1 MTGGEVRPKLEVT
14 TYLQDIWAKLKIDP
28 LNNLYILPR
37 EKNQECM
44 AELGLRHYD
53 VVAILMKLEEK
64 HYYETIRSIDFP
76 GDRLWIF
83 LYQYYE
89 HELYIKINLRDKVIC
104 VSFHE

>member
-1 MTGGEVRPKLEVT
+1 MAGGDVRTKLEVT
-14 TYLQDIWAKLKIDP
+14 TYILDVRAKLMMDP

-44 AELGLRHYD
+44 TELGLRHYD
-53 VVAILMKLEEK
+53 VANILLKLEEK
-64 HYYETIRSIDFP
+64 HYSETIRSIDFP
-76 GDRLWIF
+76 GEWLWIF
-83 LYQYYE
+83 LYQYFE